1 MTEALT
7 NVSEIKRRI
16 ITELD
21 NSSISICIAMAY
33 FTDREIALSLVE
45 ASKRGVKIDIILS
58 SSEQNEIVAL
68 MLKGGN
74 IAVDVFNTNNRGS
87 MHHKFC
93 LIDSLISI
101 NGSFNFTYNA
111 SNRNNEGIIITDDI
125 GVYKTFK
132 NEFDNL
138 IYNLRNNIAS
148 DMDNSNNN
156 ISSNGNGSTNINY
169 DKMDS
174 ISNFDAFAD
183 QLQDLVFSSTKISAD
198 EYKKEGFERSK
209 ECLGNVE
216 IYGVEY
222 GNIKEKIKVLATNDS
237 LSSTKNLLLG
247 NISNAFENK
256 KSIIEIEK
264 QKELNIAT
272 SFNTLRIEQ
281 VQSSIDELIVA
292 KTKLELGNTIT
303 NEKGIIQI
311 NLDLE
316 KNRSEKKSLEQSFVT
331 IDFWSWGTGV
341 KLTLLLIFSF
351 YLSVFFSSAMFKLF
365 FEIDEMRQL
374 QRLGSTPE
382 TPKIVDANAI
392 LKIFDN
398 EGTIFGIVALLFF
411 LIPILFSNLKL
422 LGSKN
427 KWMNKISFWVGL
439 VLFDILVS
447 SMVTVNTIKMTELL
461 KGNTDPE
468 IYFFDVVFR
477 SEFFLIFV
485 FGMIPLIITHFIIE
499 GVVDAYNNSKREF
512 VDAEKHRKIQF
523 LETEMLE
530 LQSLKESTE
539 VKIENLEDLIK
550 DNREKILNFET
561 EINLKKESIEK
572 RFDILLNQ
580 YHTIYEEFRSK
591 IISGKIFTEVIFNSA
606 ISAYKSGFIEYL
618 QERYSDAEIKSRITL
633 IEQFK

>member
-264 QKELNIAT
+264 QKELNNAT

>member
-33 FTDREIALSLVE
+33 FTDREIAMSLVE

-58 SSEQNEIVAL
+58 SSDQNEIVAL
-68 MLKGGN
+68 MLKGGG
-74 IAVDVFNTNNRGS
+74 IPVDIFNTNNRGS
-87 MHHKFC
+87 MHHKLC
-93 LIDSLISI
+93 LIDNHISI

-111 SNRNNEGIIITDDI
+111 SNRNNEGIIITDDT

-132 NEFDNL
+132 DEFDNL
-138 IYNLRNNIAS
+138 IYILRNNITS
-148 DMDNSNNN
+148 DMDNSNNI
-156 ISSNGNGSTNINY
+156 ISSNANTNTNN
-169 DKMDS
+169 DMMDS

-183 QLQDLVFSSTKISAD
+183 QLQDLVFSSTKISSD

-237 LSSTKNLLLG
+237 LSSTKNLLLS

-264 QKELNIAT
+264 QKELDNAT
-272 SFNTLRIEQ
+272 SFNSLRIEQ
-281 VQSSIDELIVA
+281 IQSSIDELIVS
-292 KTKLELGNTIT
+292 KSKLELGNTII

-316 KNRSEKKSLEQSFVT
+316 KNRSEKKSLEQT
-331 IDFWSWGTGV
+331 IITLDFWSWGTSV
-341 KLTLLLIFSF
+341 KLALLVIFSF

-365 FEIDEMRQL
+365 FEVDEIRQM
-374 QRLGSTPE
+374 QRLGGTPE

-427 KWMNKISFWVGL
+427 KWMNTISFWVGV

-447 SMVTVNTIKMTELL
+447 SMVTVNTIKMNELL

-468 IYFFDVVFR
+468 IYFNDVIFR
-477 SEFFLIFV
+477 SEFLLIFV

-499 GVVDAYNNSKREF
+499 GVVEAYNNSKREF

-530 LQSLKESTE
+530 LQSLKETTLAN
-539 VKIENLEDLIK
+539 IQYLENLIK
-550 DNREKILNFET
+550 DYREKISNFET

-572 RFDILLNQ
+572 RFDVLLNQ
-580 YHTIYEEFRSK
+580 YLTIYDEFRSK

-618 QERYSDAEIKSRITL
+618 QERYSDAEIKSRISL
-633 IEQFK
+633 IEQYK